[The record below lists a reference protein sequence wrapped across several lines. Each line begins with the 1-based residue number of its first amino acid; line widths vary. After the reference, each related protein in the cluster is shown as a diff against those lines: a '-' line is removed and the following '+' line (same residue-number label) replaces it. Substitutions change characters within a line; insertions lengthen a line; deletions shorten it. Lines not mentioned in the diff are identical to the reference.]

1 MLFAVR
7 REKLEFGKGSRQA
20 TRHIR
25 LGCLGKGGQTKMI
38 IYEEAK
44 ELLRITGHASISDI

>member
-1 MLFAVR
+1 M
-7 REKLEFGKGSRQA
+7 EFGKGSRQA